1 MSPPDLWLTAR
12 AAGTRISGTI
22 RFSHTYHTFYEGFF
36 IHLESTSRTK
46 LWSPPHAPSREG
58 LKQYAHVAAQ
68 RAYKLYGFTA
78 HVADNQGTSA

>member
-1 MSPPDLWLTAR
+1 MSPPDLWLTVR
-12 AAGTRISGTI
+12 AAGTRISDTI

-36 IHLESTSRTK
+36 IH
-46 LWSPPHAPSREG
+46 PHHAHHAPSCEG
-58 LKQYAHVAAQ
+58 LKQYAHVEAQ